1 MSDSEASR
9 GSVSSRFGMNSIAVL
24 ASQLL
29 NNLLAAVVAV
39 VLVRYFG
46 REEYGI
52 FTTVFTYLSFFAV
65 FQSLGVDTIVL
76 RDIARDPRATD
87 HLGGVAGLR
96 IVLSAASVAASWCL
110 LPLIHPTP
118 RVARLIVLASL
129 SAPLSFYPLYTM
141 RHITDLRM
149 AYPNLVL
156 GAWSVIYTLV
166 RLAMVAAG
174 MSLETFVVASLV
186 SDVIVFALARRVGRR
201 VGVSFRIRFDPVQA
215 RQLLAQ
221 AWPIALA
228 LVALQCLLRIDQMM
242 LYRMRGPVE
251 VALYAVPVRMVEFV
265 NLIPTVFVASAFPLL
280 ARLAGTADE
289 TGLAFATRTSL
300 RAMSWCALPLAT
312 YLFAFAEPC
321 LRMLFGSAFAE
332 SSGVMAVLA
341 YSLVFAFLNSILF
354 NRLLAAGR
362 QNLAAVLAATAAA
375 LNVVLNVPL
384 IRAYGGVGAAFATLV
399 AYASVPLLSLLIVET
414 RSVGRMALES
424 LLRPSVSALLGLA
437 FVERFALGPI
447 EGAVVLSV
455 VYGIALVV
463 TGEIGR
469 RETELFLK
477 CMGWR
482 ARGLLAA

>member
-1 MSDSEASR
+1 MSQPGGERESI
-9 GSVSSRFGMNSIAVL
+9 SSRFGVNSFAVL

-52 FTTVFTYLSFFAV
+52 FTTVFTYLSFFTV

-76 RDIARDPRATD
+76 RDIARDPRTTGD
-87 HLGGVAGLR
+87 LGGVAGLR
-96 IVLSAASVAASWCL
+96 IALSVASVVASWCF

-118 RVARLIVLASL
+118 RVAGLVVLASL

-149 AYPNLVL
+149 AYPNFVF
-156 GAWSVIYTLV
+156 GAWSVAYTLV

-174 MSLETFVVASLV
+174 MSLEAFVVASLA
-186 SDVIVFALARRVGRR
+186 SDAIVFVLARRVGRS
-201 VGVSFRIRFDPVQA
+201 VGVSFRIRFDLVHA
-215 RQLLAQ
+215 RRLLAQ

-228 LVALQCLLRIDQMM
+228 LIALQCLLRIDQMM

-251 VALYAVPVRMVEFV
+251 VALYAVPVRVVEFA

-280 ARLAGTADE
+280 ARLAGASDE

-300 RAMSWCALPLAT
+300 RAMSWCALPLGT
-312 YLFAFAEPC
+312 YLFAFPEPC
-321 LRMLFGSAFAE
+321 LRTLFGDAFAE

-341 YSLVFAFLNSILF
+341 YSLVFAFLNSIFF

-362 QNLAAVLAATAAA
+362 QNLAAVLAATAAGLNVA
-375 LNVVLNVPL
+375 LNIPL
-384 IRAYGGVGAAFATLV
+384 IRAYGGVGAAVATLV
-399 AYASVPLLSLLIVET
+399 AYASVPLVSLLIVET
-414 RSVGRMALES
+414 RSVGRMVLES
-424 LLRPSVSALLGLA
+424 LLRPSACALLGLA
-437 FVERFALGPI
+437 FVERFSLGPI
-447 EGAVVLSV
+447 EGAV
-455 VYGIALVV
+455 ALAVIYCTALIV

-469 RETELFLK
+469 REAELFLK
-477 CMGWR
+477 CMSLR
-482 ARGLLAA
+482 SRNLLAA